1 MGESWES
8 LKPLGRKLLIRVLAL
23 PFVIIDAHEES
34 FLLPPTYMVALA
46 TLRRDKTTLGDRL
59 FLKSR

>member
-23 PFVIIDAHEES
+23 PFVLIDAHES
-34 FLLPPTYMVALA
+34 SLLPPTYMVALA